1 MCVHLFKKSV
11 STQTLFCDTY
21 CCKAMGKFT
30 LSKAVA
36 GKQQEKRPLEE
47 VKQQQPTRSKI
58 LKASDVQEE
67 DGPKP
72 QKASTRKLSA
82 NAPVEVV

>member
-1 MCVHLFKKSV
+1 
-11 STQTLFCDTY
+11 
-21 CCKAMGKFT
+21 MGKFT

-47 VKQQQPTRSKI
+47 AKQQQPTRSKI
-58 LKASDVQEE
+58 LKASDVFLEE

-72 QKASTRKLSA
+72 QKASMRKLSA

>member
-21 CCKAMGKFT
+21 CCKAMGKFS

-47 VKQQQPTRSKI
+47 VKQQLVGHGVVCEDYGGDVPLVTSRG
-58 LKASDVQEE
+58 AS
-67 DGPKP
+67 
-72 QKASTRKLSA
+72 
-82 NAPVEVV
+82 